1 VAGLGGK
8 VRIHIRKTINTSSII
23 STSQIKEADD
33 TDEIKG
39 LNGEDTNNKT
49 K

>member
-1 VAGLGGK
+1 MCPIKGGL
-8 VRIHIRKTINTSSII
+8 IPLP
-23 STSQIKEADD
+23 QIKEADD

-49 K
+49 E